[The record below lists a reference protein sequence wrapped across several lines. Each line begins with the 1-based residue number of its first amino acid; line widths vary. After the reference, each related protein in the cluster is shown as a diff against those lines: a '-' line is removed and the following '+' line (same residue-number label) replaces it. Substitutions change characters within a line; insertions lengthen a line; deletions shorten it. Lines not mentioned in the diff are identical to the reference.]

1 MGCHFFSRE
10 SLPDSGME
18 PTSPAL
24 AGSFFMTKPPGK
36 PGVASLQRWLLF
48 PGGKLWV
55 LRQEDRNQE
64 VGAPA
69 FLLVVVS
76 RGWFLRGVWTCLM
89 VLPDWKRRLG
99 CRKEAEDEG
108 ITPYTP
114 E

>member
-1 MGCHFFSRE
+1 M
-10 SLPDSGME
+10 
-18 PTSPAL
+18 SPAL
-24 AGSFFMTKPPGK
+24 AGRFFMTKPPGK

-76 RGWFLRGVWTCLM
+76 WGWFLRGVWTCLM
-89 VLPDWKRRLG
+89 VLPDWKGRLG
-99 CRKEAEDEG
+99 CREEAEDEG